1 MSPTV
6 DKSQQIFIQLGRLP
20 KYGRYSLK
28 HAKLVNSSLRT
39 ILISDRVLSPYIEG
53 VECVPVSSVVSKRE
67 FDQLRVSLAA
77 SGFDPRWRNG
87 YWFKIFGR
95 FLILRNYTTKQPNHV
110 AGMHLECDV
119 ASFVSEG
126 IFQSTLDRMKAP
138 TALPFIDSNTACPGI
153 VIARSMKDL
162 AALSDHVVQE
172 VHNRSGL
179 SDMQSLAGAATIGLT
194 EQLPTTT
201 QMDSTNVDVTMLD
214 ISLKSRVRESAQIV
228 FDAAAV
234 GQYLFGIDPRNNRGV
249 ITPGYR
255 ETRGG
260 VDPGLWTDWTFCKTA
275 DGIIRIAFRDDLRL
289 GVLANLHV
297 HAKIVLPKIV
307 PDDPQWSRWL
317 SIANQRS
324 GAHSTVIKKEYFQ
337 YEIEELV
344 RRLRR
349 LARRFERRIRRST

>member
-1 MSPTV
+1 MSATE
-6 DKSQQIFIQLGRLP
+6 DKGQQIFIQLGRLP
-20 KYGRYSLK
+20 KYGRYSLQQ
-28 HAKLVNSSLRT
+28 ATLVNSSLRT
-39 ILISDRVLSPYIEG
+39 ILISDRVLSPSIEG
-53 VECVPVSSVVSKRE
+53 VEFVPVSSVVSRRE

-77 SGFDPRWRNG
+77 SGFDPSWRNG

-95 FLILRNYTTKQPNHV
+95 FLILRNYSTKQPHRA

-119 ASFVSEG
+119 TSFVSEG
-126 IFQSTLDRMKAP
+126 FFQSTLDRMNAP
-138 TALPFIDSNTACPGI
+138 TALPFIDSKTACPGI
-153 VIARSMKDL
+153 ILARSMKGL
-162 AALSDHVVQE
+162 ADLSDHVVQE

-201 QMDSTNVDVTMLD
+201 RMDSTNVDVTILD
-214 ISLKSRVRESAQIV
+214 GSLKSTAHESAQIV

-260 VDPGLWTDWTFCKTA
+260 VDPGLWTDWTFCRTA
-275 DGIIRIAFRDDLRL
+275 DGIVRIVFRDDLRL

-297 HAKIVLPKIV
+297 HAKITLPKTV
-307 PDDPQWSRWL
+307 PDDPQWSRWF
-317 SIANQRS
+317 SIANQKS
-324 GAHSTVIKKEYFQ
+324 GAPSTVIKKEYFR
-337 YEIEELV
+337 YEFEELV
-344 RRLRR
+344 RRAKR